1 MDIIIDNDQ
10 KKIAIDDNLLERME
24 QVGILALSTAGAI
37 DDYEVSGLICDDE
50 FIQTINKQYRKV
62 DRPTDVL
69 SFVLLE
75 DEDSD
80 EPLYFSES
88 DKIILGD
95 IVISAE
101 RAKEQSEDFG
111 HSFTREMCYLLVHGI
126 LHLLGY
132 DHETDNDKQVMRKM
146 EEKVL
151 MKMDI
156 SRENEQ

>member
-24 QVGILALSTAGAI
+24 QVGILALSTASAI
-37 DDYEVSGLICDDE
+37 DDYEVSVLISDDD
-50 FIQTINKQYRKV
+50 FIQTINKQYRNV

-80 EPLYFSES
+80 EPLYFGES

-111 HSFTREMCYLLVHGI
+111 HSFTRELCYLLVHGI

-132 DHETDNDKQVMRKM
+132 DHESDSDKQAMRKM

-156 SRENEQ
+156 SRDNE

>member
-1 MDIIIDNDQ
+1 MNIIIDNNQ
-10 KKIAIDDNLLERME
+10 KNIIIDGNLLKRMK
-24 QVGILALSTAGAI
+24 QVGILTLSTAGAI
-37 DDYEVSGLICDDE
+37 DDYEVSVLICDDE
-50 FIQTINKQYRKV
+50 FIQNINKQYRKI

-75 DEDSD
+75 DKDSD

-111 HSFTREMCYLLVHGI
+111 HSFTREMCYLLVHGT

-132 DHETDNDKQVMRKM
+132 DHETYNDKKVMRQM

-156 SRENEQ
+156 SRENE

>member
-37 DDYEVSGLICDDE
+37 DDYEVSVFISDDD
-50 FIQTINKQYRKV
+50 FIQNINKQYRKV

-75 DEDSD
+75 DEDRD

-101 RAKEQSEDFG
+101 RAKEQNEDFG

-132 DHETDNDKQVMRKM
+132 DHESENDKQAMRKM

-156 SRENEQ
+156 SRDNGQ